1 MAYGFET
8 ICRQDALDDPG
19 AREFE
24 IHLGEE
30 TVSGFILHWQG
41 RWYAYRNRCP
51 HTGVSLNWLPDQ
63 FFDIGREYVQCSMH
77 GALFRPA
84 DGFCI
89 RGPCLG
95 RSLESLSLILR
106 GDEVGIDT
114 HQLDKPVTR

>member
-1 MAYGFET
+1 MASGFEVV
-8 ICRQDALDDPG
+8 CHQDALDDPG

-24 IHLGEE
+24 ICLGHE

-63 FFDIGREYVQCSMH
+63 FFDIGREFVQCSTH

-84 DGFCI
+84 DGFCVY
-89 RGPCLG
+89 GPCLG
-95 RSLESLSLILR
+95 RSLEPLELILR
-106 GDEVGIDT
+106 GGEVGIDT
-114 HQLDKPVTR
+114 RQLENRSTR